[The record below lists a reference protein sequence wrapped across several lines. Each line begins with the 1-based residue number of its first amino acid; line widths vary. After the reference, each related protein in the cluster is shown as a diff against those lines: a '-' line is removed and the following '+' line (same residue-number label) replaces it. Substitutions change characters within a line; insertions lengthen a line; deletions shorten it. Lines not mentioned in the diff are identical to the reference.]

1 MASRGDRETTK
12 LKQNLQDQLDRLV
25 QQLADLE
32 EMKDEFEPAE
42 CVCVVLGWA
51 DPHGINE
58 QPPGWRLSVPRRWSS
73 SRSSRRR

>member
-42 CVCVVLGWA
+42 CVCVFLGWA
-51 DPHGINE
+51 NPLFNE
-58 QPPGWRLSVPRRWSS
+58 HPPGWRLSVPRRWSS